1 MTINDMYKQMTGG
14 ELAGWALKVL
24 ILLLSLIQISP
35 IKLNPWDSIFG
46 WIGKKMNGRM
56 QSDLNDLRSKV
67 KDIWINSHRQNIL
80 NFARECR
87 NGETHSTE
95 EWNYILNIC
104 GEYEEYCT
112 KHHVTNGVV
121 HENTLYIREL
131 FHELSREHK
140 I

>member
-1 MTINDMYKQMTGG
+1 MTIVDMYDQMTGG
-14 ELAGWALKVL
+14 ELAGWALMVL

-35 IKLNPWDSIFG
+35 IRLNPWDSIFA

-56 QSDLNDLRSKV
+56 ETDLNDLRSNV

-112 KHHVTNGVV
+112 KHNVTNGVV
-121 HENTLYIREL
+121 RENTLYIREL